1 MAVSQISKIQ
11 VRVGKQE
18 DLPLLSAGEFGFAT
32 DTNQLYIGKPGAT
45 TAEENVEILTALSPI
60 PTVGNDNEVLFNDFG
75 SYSGSSNFT
84 YDSLTSNLTIKGKI
98 LLDKVASTAMG
109 IEMGTSA
116 LSSTLTSK
124 ALVIGTNI
132 KVDNSTDSILSSNS
146 ASCYRTMIRMNG
158 SDNSGIQFFTSS
170 TAQTVANNGVV
181 TLAESVRITGSGFL
195 SVNTDNPGGPL
206 GVKTNNDSLLRI
218 ANNTSIS
225 STGEGVVIDAA
236 NLALTGTQ
244 PLTIRSTSLSIRVGS
259 TSDKVLNVTSDKKI
273 GILTDSPTATLHV
286 NGSFAATSKSFYIP
300 HPTKENMSL
309 QHGSLEGPENG
320 VYHRG
325 ICKDHFIKLPD
336 YWKGLVD
343 ESTIT
348 VSLTPIGKYQKLY
361 VDRITKD
368 AVFVWGEDVQSTSD
382 INCFFV
388 IWAERKDIPKLQV
401 EIINS

>member
-18 DLPLLSAGEFGFAT
+18 DLPILGAGEFGFAS
-32 DTNQLYIGKPGAT
+32 DTNQLYIGKPGAAS
-45 TAEENVEILTALSPI
+45 AEDNVEILTTLSPI

-84 YDSLTSNLTIKGKI
+84 YDSLTSNLTIKGKLI
-98 LLDKVASTAMG
+98 LDKFASTAMG
-109 IEMGTSA
+109 IEMDKSS

-124 ALVIGTNI
+124 ALVIGTNV
-132 KVDNSTDSILSSNS
+132 KVDNATDNILSSNS
-146 ASCYRTMIRMNG
+146 TSCYRTVIKLNG
-158 SDNSGIQFFTSS
+158 SDNNGIQFFTSQV
-170 TAQTVANNGVV
+170 AQTVASNSVV
-181 TLAESVRITGSGFL
+181 SLVESVRITNSGFL
-195 SVNTDNPGGPL
+195 SVNTTNPGGPL
-206 GVKTNNDSLLRI
+206 GVKTNTDSLLRVT
-218 ANNTSIS
+218 NNTSIS
-225 STGEGVVIDAA
+225 SSGEGVVLDAVK
-236 NLALTGTQ
+236 LDLSSTQ
-244 PLTIRSTSLSIRVGS
+244 PLSIRGSSLSIRVGS
-259 TSDKVLNVTSDKKI
+259 ASDQVIKVTSDKKV
-273 GILTDSPTATLHV
+273 GILTDTPTATLHV